1 MTERVTVTAT
11 EAGMAATELDLTD
24 TWVDVC
30 ALDDLTPDRGACALV
45 GGEQVAVYRLSPG
58 DEVCAVSNFDPFSE
72 AYVLSR
78 GIVGT
83 KGDTVKVASPI
94 YKQNFDLRTG
104 ACLDKPDVS
113 IPVYAVRVRDGR
125 VEIARPSPRR

>member
-1 MTERVTVTAT
+1 MSMDLEVDLT
-11 EAGMAATELDLTD
+11 EA

-30 ALDDLTPDRGACALV
+30 AFDQLVPDRGVCALV
-45 GGEQVAVYRLSPG
+45 AGQQVAVFRLSP
-58 DEVCAVSNFDPFSE
+58 DDDLYAIANFDPFSE

-83 KGDTVKVASPI
+83 RGDIPKVASPI

-104 ACLDKPDVS
+104 ACLDNPDVS
-113 IPVYAVRVRDGR
+113 VKAYPVRVRDGR
-125 VEIARPSPRR
+125 VEVSSL

>member
-1 MTERVTVTAT
+1 MSLLDDPATVT
-11 EAGMAATELDLTD
+11 

-30 ALDDLTPDRGACALV
+30 AVDALVPDRGVCALV
-45 GGEQVAVYRLSPG
+45 GDYQVAIFRLSFG
-58 DEVCAVSNFDPFSE
+58 DDLYALSNYDPFSK

-83 KGDTVKVASPI
+83 RRGVEKVASPV

-104 ACLDKPDVS
+104 QCLDDPSVM
-113 IPVYAVRVRDGR
+113 VATFAV
-125 VEIARPSPRR
+125 